1 MDNAPAHPWP
11 PDGPFDAALIR
22 LPKGRQAQEMVLH
35 AAASVVR
42 PMGHIYLY
50 GTNDE
55 GIRSM
60 GKRLQQMFGAAQT
73 IDARKHSRVYQAPR
87 EAEIEGLKPR
97 LADWALQWTLE
108 LEGISRPWL
117 SYPGLFAH
125 GRLDDGTRLLLKTL
139 PSNLPGCVLDYGC
152 GTGIIGAAILHR
164 QPQAQVELIDIDA
177 LAVAAARTNVPGARV
192 TLGANLDAVQIGT
205 YGLIVSNPPI
215 HTGKGEDHRVLEHL
229 IAKAPSHLTTE
240 GVLMMV
246 LQRRVHVEHLLE
258 PRFREVSIVG
268 ESSRYRIWR
277 AAGPQP
283 DRTGIHDTN
292 LNPTPPRQRLRR
304 RRR

>member
-1 MDNAPAHPWP
+1 MAPKRSQGWRGSASSAVMIGCLPTLPLGHRVLTVDDDSSEVTAAVHALEGVKAAVWRRRAIDNAPAHPWP

-97 LADWALQWTLE
+97 LADWALQWTL
-108 LEGISRPWL
+108 
-117 SYPGLFAH
+117 
-125 GRLDDGTRLLLKTL
+125 
-139 PSNLPGCVLDYGC
+139 
-152 GTGIIGAAILHR
+152 
-164 QPQAQVELIDIDA
+164 
-177 LAVAAARTNVPGARV
+177 
-192 TLGANLDAVQIGT
+192 
-205 YGLIVSNPPI
+205 
-215 HTGKGEDHRVLEHL
+215 
-229 IAKAPSHLTTE
+229 
-240 GVLMMV
+240 
-246 LQRRVHVEHLLE
+246 
-258 PRFREVSIVG
+258 
-268 ESSRYRIWR
+268 
-277 AAGPQP
+277 
-283 DRTGIHDTN
+283 
-292 LNPTPPRQRLRR
+292 
-304 RRR
+304 